1 MLGVG
6 GPGVVGREGSF
17 ASLLIDAFQSNEA
30 RNDSLLGRLT
40 EIIDFGKV
48 ELTREIAALGTEEA
62 DLELQTKMSRDK
74 AAAELAA
81 RGDAPEPN
89 PDADA
94 EPAEVAAK
102 VVVIAEVAPM
112 DAAEA
117 APGSPSKSEPGSP
130 SKSRPVT
137 PRGRALVRQP
147 TVQELTSVAGKRY
160 AAQQKK
166 PPPVAIETGA
176 SLGGPDDPGRI
187 AAFMFEESG
196 LKKGVSS
203 VSMMSQDPG
212 SLEEMLVALERPL
225 RVLGGLSAAPVAEQ
239 VKELRRAGRFV
250 LPPHPSKSGL
260 GALEPALGSI
270 HATVDA
276 LRRYSSLLI
285 DIEDEGGEGEDEG
298 EDEGEVE
305 EAKVEVKRASPPG
318 RPTLLTPYPNLEPNP
333 HHSPLTTQR
342 SLLPQKTCSL
352 LQKTLTTEDLQLA
365 TDGLQP
371 YT

>member
-1 MLGVG
+1 M
-6 GPGVVGREGSF
+6 
-17 ASLLIDAFQSNEA
+17 
-30 RNDSLLGRLT
+30 
-40 EIIDFGKV
+40 
-48 ELTREIAALGTEEA
+48 
-62 DLELQTKMSRDK
+62 
-74 AAAELAA
+74 
-81 RGDAPEPN
+81 
-89 PDADA
+89 
-94 EPAEVAAK
+94 
-102 VVVIAEVAPM
+102 
-112 DAAEA
+112 
-117 APGSPSKSEPGSP
+117 
-130 SKSRPVT
+130 
-137 PRGRALVRQP
+137 
-147 TVQELTSVAGKRY
+147 
-160 AAQQKK
+160 
-166 PPPVAIETGA
+166 
-176 SLGGPDDPGRI
+176 
-187 AAFMFEESG
+187 
-196 LKKGVSS
+196 
-203 VSMMSQDPG
+203 
-212 SLEEMLVALERPL
+212 
-225 RVLGGLSAAPVAEQ
+225 
-239 VKELRRAGRFV
+239 

-371 YT
+371 SPSP